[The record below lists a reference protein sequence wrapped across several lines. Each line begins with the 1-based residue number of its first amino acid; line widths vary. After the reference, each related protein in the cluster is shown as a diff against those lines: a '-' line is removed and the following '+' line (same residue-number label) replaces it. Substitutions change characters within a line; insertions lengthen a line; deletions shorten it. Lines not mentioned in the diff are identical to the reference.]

1 MELNLIDKNYIKL
14 IKELLG
20 NGSLN
25 ELNNLLTQ
33 LHPEDLVVLINQLSL
48 EEQITILS
56 QIEREML
63 VKVLVN
69 LDEPTRDL
77 FFESYTPAEIANE
90 FIEHMDSDDAAFVL
104 AQLPE
109 QIKDEVLSNLN
120 DITYA
125 SQLLALLNYKEN
137 TAGSL
142 MAVELV
148 KTALNAS
155 VQSCI
160 EEIRTQAENV
170 NSIYVVYVV
179 DEFERLVGLITLKNL
194 ILASP
199 DALIAEVCNKQV
211 ISVSTSAS
219 IEEIS
224 NITRKY
230 DLVVLPVVDAIGRL
244 VGRITVDDVVEIMH
258 DEADEDY
265 QLMSGITED
274 VVSTD
279 KVWILSRARLPWLI
293 IGLFGGIASS
303 RFLELYEDQIRI
315 HPEMAFFMP
324 LIAAMGGNAGVQ
336 SSAIVVQGLVNDT
349 LGSKNI
355 IQKIL
360 KESRVALLNGLICS
374 AIILMYGYFF
384 APNSTMSGVVS
395 LALMTVIVFASIFG
409 TMVPMLLHKLKIDP
423 AIATGPFITTT
434 NDLLGIAIYFSLGH
448 FFYQPS

>member
-1 MELNLIDKNYIKL
+1 MSK
-14 IKELLG
+14 
-20 NGSLN
+20 GSLN
-25 ELNNLLTQ
+25 ELNNLLVQ
-33 LHPEDLVVLINQLSL
+33 LHPEDLLVLIHQLSI
-48 EEQITILS
+48 EERLSILS
-56 QIEREML
+56 QIDRPIL
-63 VKVLVN
+63 LKVLVN
-69 LDEPTRDL
+69 LDEPTREL
-77 FFESYTPAEIANE
+77 FFDSYSASEIAND

-104 AQLPE
+104 AQLSE
-109 QIKDEVLSNLN
+109 NTKDEVLNNLS
-120 DITYA
+120 DIDYA
-125 SQLLALLNYKEN
+125 SQLLALLSYKEN

-148 KTALNAS
+148 KTSLSAS
-155 VQSCI
+155 VKSCI
-160 EEIRTQAENV
+160 EEIRKQAENV

-179 DEFERLVGLITLKNL
+179 DDFERLVGLITLKNL

-199 DALIAEVCNKQV
+199 ESSIAEVCNKQV
-211 ISVSTSAS
+211 ISVPTSAT

-224 NITRKY
+224 NTTRKY

-279 KVWILSRARLPWLI
+279 KVWVLSRARLPWLV
-293 IGLFGGIASS
+293 IGLLGGIASS

-374 AIILMYGYFF
+374 VIILLYGYFF
-384 APNSTMSGVVS
+384 APNSNMSGVVA

-448 FFYQPS
+448 WFYYP

>member
-14 IKELLG
+14 IRELMIK
-20 NGSLN
+20 GSLN
-25 ELNNLLTQ
+25 ELNNLLVQ
-33 LHPEDLVVLINQLSL
+33 LHPEDLLVLIHQLSI
-48 EEQITILS
+48 EERLSILS
-56 QIEREML
+56 QIERTIL
-63 VKVLVN
+63 LKVLVN
-69 LDEPTRDL
+69 LDEPTREL
-77 FFESYTPAEIANE
+77 FFDSYNASEIAND

-109 QIKDEVLSNLN
+109 QTKDEVLNNLS
-120 DITYA
+120 DIAYA

-148 KTALNAS
+148 KTSLSAS
-155 VQSCI
+155 VKSCI
-160 EEIRTQAENV
+160 EEIRKQAENV

-179 DEFERLVGLITLKNL
+179 DDFERLVGLITLKNL

-199 DALIAEVCNKQV
+199 ESSIAEVCNKQV
-211 ISVSTSAS
+211 ISVPTSAT

-279 KVWILSRARLPWLI
+279 KVWVLSRARLPWLI
-293 IGLFGGIASS
+293 IGLLGGIASS

-374 AIILMYGYFF
+374 VIILLYGYFF
-384 APNSTMSGVVS
+384 APNSNMSGVVA

-448 FFYQPS
+448 LFYYP